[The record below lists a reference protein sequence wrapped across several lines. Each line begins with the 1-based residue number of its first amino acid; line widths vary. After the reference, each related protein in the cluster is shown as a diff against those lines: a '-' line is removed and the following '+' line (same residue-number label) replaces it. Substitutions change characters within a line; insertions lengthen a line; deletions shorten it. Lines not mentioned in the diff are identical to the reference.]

1 MSGCSV
7 VVVVWDFG
15 GMVVCWVFFFVVFV
29 FLRGGGGGGDVG
41 HGDWYGWHSL

>member
-1 MSGCSV
+1 MLG
-7 VVVVWDFG
+7 
-15 GMVVCWVFFFVVFV
+15 FFFVVFV